1 MKYSLVLTASAFTSL
16 ASCMRLESLSYI
28 NQTDTS
34 TATAIVPREARVV
47 PPTEAGDVWK
57 RASAQAPN
65 GYAPAQVDCPS
76 TRPSIRSADH
86 LSDSETQWLKKRRPN
101 TVDPMKEFLVRANIN
116 GFDAGQYIDNHRS
129 NTSALPNIA
138 LAFSGGGY
146 RALLNGAGALAAFDS
161 RTPNATSKGHLGG
174 LLQASTYTA
183 ALSGGGW
190 MIGSIFA
197 NNFTSVQNIIDH
209 KDIWQFQNSL
219 FKGPPSGGISILSTA
234 DYFKNLVDTVAN
246 KENAQNFDTSLT
258 DYYGRGLSFQLINAS
273 DGAPAYTFSSIQDD
287 DSFSNGNAPM
297 PILVADERAPGDV
310 LISLNATVFEF
321 NPFEMGSFDPTT
333 YGFAP
338 TKYLGSNFSNGVLPQ
353 DEKCVAGFDN
363 LGFVMGTSSSLFN
376 QIFTSLSSASI
387 PDIFKNAIGG
397 ILAKVGQADND
408 IADYSPNPFLGFHND
423 TNPSAKNTRLT
434 LVDGGEDLQNIPL
447 NPVIQPMRH
456 VDVIFAVDSSA
467 DTVEEANPSKN
478 WPNGTAMV
486 ATYQRANTNIMN
498 KTSFPYIPG
507 QDTFVALGLNNKPAF
522 FGCNS
527 TNVTKGDN
535 IPPLIVYIPNSPYV
549 FWSNTSTFDK
559 LDYTLLER
567 NAMIQNGYDVA
578 TQANSTRQG
587 ATSWPACVGCA
598 ILSRSFERNGQS
610 VPQACQQCFTQYC
623 WNGTVVAN
631 SAPYTPEMVLAA
643 VKTTSGV
650 GKLLPNVLVA
660 AAAGFLA
667 GSLMV

>member
-1 MKYSLVLTASAFTSL
+1 
-16 ASCMRLESLSYI
+16 
-28 NQTDTS
+28 
-34 TATAIVPREARVV
+34 V

-57 RASAQAPN
+57 RASPQAPN

-76 TRPSIRSADH
+76 TRPSIRSADR
-86 LSDSETQWLKKRRPN
+86 LSDQETQWLQKRRPN
-101 TVDPMKEFLVRANIN
+101 TVDPMREFLVRANIN
-116 GFDAGQYIDNHRS
+116 GFDAGQYIDRHRS
-129 NTSALPNIA
+129 NTSSLPNIA
-138 LAFSGGGY
+138 LSFSGGGY

-161 RTPNATSKGHLGG
+161 RTPNSTSKGHLGG
-174 LLQASTYTA
+174 LLQASTYTS

-190 MIGSIFA
+190 MIGSIYA
-197 NNFTSVQNIIDH
+197 NNFSSVQNIIDH
-209 KDIWQFQNSL
+209 KDIWQFQNTL
-219 FKGPPSGGISILSTA
+219 FAGPPSSGIQILSTA

-246 KENAQNFDTSLT
+246 KANVKNFDTSLT

-273 DGAPAYTFSSIQDD
+273 DGAPAYTFSSIQND

-297 PILVADERAPGDV
+297 PILVADERAPGDQV
-310 LISLNATVFEF
+310 ISLNATVFEF

-338 TKYLGSNFSNGVLPQ
+338 TKYLGSNFSNGELPQ
-353 DEKCVAGFDN
+353 NQNCIAGFDN

-376 QIFTSLSSASI
+376 QIFLSLNTMTGI
-387 PDIFKNAIGG
+387 PDILKSAISG
-397 ILAKVGQADND
+397 ILSRIDQAEND
-408 IADYSPNPFLGFHND
+408 IADYSPNPFLGYHND
-423 TNPSAKNTRLT
+423 TNPSAKNPQLT

-467 DTVEEANPSKN
+467 DTVEAANPSKN
-478 WPNGTAMV
+478 WPNGTALV
-486 ATYQRANTNIMN
+486 ATYQRANTKIMN
-498 KTSFPYIPG
+498 NTAFPYIPG
-507 QDTFVALGLNNKPAF
+507 QDTFVALGMNNRPAF

-527 TNVTKGDN
+527 TNVTKGGN
-535 IPPLIVYIPNSPYV
+535 VPPLIVYIPNSPYV

-559 LDYTLLER
+559 LDYTLQER
-567 NAMIQNGYDVA
+567 NAMIQNGYNIA

-598 ILSRSFERNGQS
+598 ILSRSFERNGES

-623 WNGTVVAN
+623 WNGTVSAT

-643 VKTTSGV
+643 IKTTSGV
-650 GKLLPNVLVA
+650 GKFVPNVFGLAVA
-660 AAAGFLA
+660 AAVSGY
-667 GSLMV
+667 LMI